1 MEIIKNKKKLFTFSL
16 KEDVVKAFK
25 KQSYE
30 ISESMSSRIE
40 EFMKK
45 ELKKGENNEE
55 NRI

>member
-1 MEIIKNKKKLFTFSL
+1 MVKKKRKLFTFSL
-16 KEDVVKAFK
+16 KEDVVKEFK

-45 ELKKGENNEE
+45 ELRKGEK
-55 NRI
+55 